1 MTRRQRGLFITFE
14 GGDGAGKSTH
24 LEFVRDTLAARGVD
38 VLLTREPGGTPLGQV
53 LRRLL
58 LESGAGDAVSPVT
71 ELLLM
76 AADRAEHVARV
87 IRPALEAGKVVV
99 SDRYADS
106 SVAYQAYGL
115 GLDLEA
121 VRAVNRLATGGIEP
135 DLTLLFDL
143 PVGVGPSRRRAQGD
157 RIESRDPAYH
167 ERVRTGYLELAAAD
181 PGRFV
186 IIDASQPVEAVQQ
199 RLREILEERVLSR
212 LSG

>member
-1 MTRRQRGLFITFE
+1 MTRRRRGLFITFE

-24 LEFVRDTLAARGVD
+24 LEFVRDTLAARGVE

-53 LRRLL
+53 LRGLL
-58 LESGAGDAVSPVT
+58 LESDDAVSPVT

-76 AADRAEHVARV
+76 AADRAEHVARI

-106 SVAYQAYGL
+106 SIAYQGYGL
-115 GLDLEA
+115 GLDLET
-121 VRAVNRLATGGIEP
+121 VRAVNRVATGGIEP

-143 PVGVGPSRRRAQGD
+143 PPGVGPSRRPRPGD

-167 ERVRTGYLELAAAD
+167 ERVRRGYLELAAAD

-186 IIDASQPVEAVQQ
+186 IIDASQPVEAVRQ